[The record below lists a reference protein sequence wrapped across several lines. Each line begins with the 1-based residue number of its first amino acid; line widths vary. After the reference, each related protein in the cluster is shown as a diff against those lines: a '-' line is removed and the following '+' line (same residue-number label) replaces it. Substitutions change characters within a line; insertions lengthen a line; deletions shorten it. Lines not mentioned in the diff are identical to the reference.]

1 MGCKKDNACKESRS
15 EAAVHF
21 VPPIYSDG
29 RAITLVGQAQSLLAD
44 SRRATIKRIGGL
56 QPCNLDLCQYAFKDR
71 RKGVRGGPRA
81 LQGISVDTRL
91 SRQRSILS
99 NEGFEIAMPRAWEKL
114 HPLVSDTLEGRAGS
128 SGTFANHS
136 GPRPSAPTNA
146 RLDAARDHTG
156 TESREPPTYQRTKAA
171 NRIDQPILNQ
181 ICSPVVPASSE
192 GLSSINNIGGR
203 RRRSIL
209 HNGGRRGGFAGHPG
223 GQHGGSVGQP
233 ALLTHTPLTR
243 RIPTP
248 HAWATCVTRPS
259 GTSRFGSGMACAELA
274 SVRAK
279 ASAIS
284 LIIGF
289 SC

>member
-56 QPCNLDLCQYAFKDR
+56 EPCNLDLCQYAFKDR

-128 SGTFANHS
+128 SGTFAETTVALALRH
-136 GPRPSAPTNA
+136 RPT
-146 RLDAARDHTG
+146 
-156 TESREPPTYQRTKAA
+156 
-171 NRIDQPILNQ
+171 
-181 ICSPVVPASSE
+181 
-192 GLSSINNIGGR
+192 
-203 RRRSIL
+203 
-209 HNGGRRGGFAGHPG
+209 
-223 GQHGGSVGQP
+223 
-233 ALLTHTPLTR
+233 
-243 RIPTP
+243 
-248 HAWATCVTRPS
+248 
-259 GTSRFGSGMACAELA
+259 LA
-274 SVRAK
+274 
-279 ASAIS
+279 
-284 LIIGF
+284 
-289 SC
+289 

>member
-128 SGTFANHS
+128 SGTFARRAGTTVALALRHRQRSPRRCWLRISTPFVFKEFS
-136 GPRPSAPTNA
+136 GYHR
-146 RLDAARDHTG
+146 
-156 TESREPPTYQRTKAA
+156 
-171 NRIDQPILNQ
+171 
-181 ICSPVVPASSE
+181 
-192 GLSSINNIGGR
+192 
-203 RRRSIL
+203 
-209 HNGGRRGGFAGHPG
+209 F
-223 GQHGGSVGQP
+223 
-233 ALLTHTPLTR
+233 LLTQ
-243 RIPTP
+243 
-248 HAWATCVTRPS
+248 TCPGRDTDETEWQWHHDR
-259 GTSRFGSGMACAELA
+259 L
-274 SVRAK
+274 
-279 ASAIS
+279 
-284 LIIGF
+284 
-289 SC
+289 